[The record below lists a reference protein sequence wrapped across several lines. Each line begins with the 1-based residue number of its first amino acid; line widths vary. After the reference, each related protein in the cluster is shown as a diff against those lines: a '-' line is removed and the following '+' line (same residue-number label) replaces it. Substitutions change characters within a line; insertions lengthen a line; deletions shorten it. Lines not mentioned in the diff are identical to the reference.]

1 MNAIPLISL
10 FDFPGGVHPPEN
22 KEQSTRTAIAV
33 PPLPEILIIPLSQ
46 NSGAPAQ
53 AVVTVGEKVLKGQ
66 LLGRVTGFVSAPVHA
81 PTSGTIIA
89 MEMHPAAHHSGLE
102 EYCLFLKPDGLD
114 QWCELHPLPNY
125 TEADPEE
132 LVQRIYDAGVVGLG
146 GAGFPAAVK
155 MASRKLSKIHTLIIN
170 GAECEPYITCDD
182 MLMRERA
189 EQLVSGIDILKHL
202 LQPERVLIGIEDN
215 KPEALLNMAN
225 ACTGKERVNVFSV
238 PTKYPSGDAQRL
250 IWLLTGKEVPS
261 DGRSVDI
268 GIICY
273 NVGTVLAV
281 HDAIV
286 EGKPLISRITT
297 LTGEALKR
305 PGNVETLIGTP
316 VHDLLQFAGLQEDQ
330 LSVLIQGGPMMGI
343 TLETSVVPITKTSN
357 CIIAGSHEEFPPSP
371 PAQPCIRCG
380 DCASAC
386 PLMLQPQQLYFYAK
400 SQNHP
405 QLFNQNLFD
414 CIECGACAYVC
425 PSAIPLV
432 QYYRAAKDEIRHQRL
447 RTEKSEQSRLRF
459 EQRQARLELAAAE
472 KESRRKANRE
482 KARLLKE
489 KQAAIGESISEGSED
504 PVKAALAR
512 VQARK
517 AAKALANP
525 ASTLALAGA
534 EEAHMTG
541 DVNVIG
547 LAVHQQELTTEK
559 KQLKI
564 RVSMAKVQLKQV
576 EKAHLNATEEETRQ
590 QLFNTIG
597 QLKEQL
603 TILEQ
608 ESSDIVVSIDGQSNS
623 RSSRE
628 ATEVNAIGQAPAD
641 SSSPTVQGD

>member
-22 KEQSTRTAIAV
+22 KEQSTRTAIAT

-66 LLGRVTGFVSAPVHA
+66 LLGRATGFVSAPVHA

-89 MEMHPAAHHSGLE
+89 MDMHPAAHHSGLE

-125 TEADPEE
+125 TKIDPEE

-189 EQLVSGIDILKHL
+189 EQIVSGIQILEYI
-202 LQPERVLIGIEDN
+202 LQPEQILIGIEDN

-316 VHDLLQFAGLQEDQ
+316 VHALLQFAGLQEYQ

-343 TLETSVVPITKTSN
+343 TLETSVVPIIKTSN

-447 RTEKSEQSRLRF
+447 RSEKSEQSRLRF

-472 KESRRKANRE
+472 KESRRKANLE
-482 KARLLKE
+482 KARRLKE
-489 KQAAIGESISEGSED
+489 KQAAIGEGIEESDD

-525 ASTLALAGA
+525 ASTLALAGP
-534 EEAHMTG
+534 EEAHTIA
-541 DVNVIG
+541 DTNVNG
-547 LAVHQQELTTEK
+547 LAVHQKELTTEK
-559 KQLKI
+559 KQLKM
-564 RVSMAKVQLKQV
+564 RMSMAKVQLKQV
-576 EKAHLNATEEETRQ
+576 EKAHLNATEEDARQ

-603 TILEQ
+603 TLLER
-608 ESSDIVVSIDGQSNS
+608 EFSGIAASSDGQSDS
-623 RSSRE
+623 HTSK
-628 ATEVNAIGQAPAD
+628 EVAGANMIGQPPAE
-641 SSSPTVQGD
+641 SNSPTVQGD